1 VAAPSY
7 RVLALDD
14 VEAVPG
20 PASLAWRPLRAEL
33 GLRAFGLSGFAAAG
47 AGDDVI
53 EPHRESGGRGHQEL
67 YVVVR
72 GAARFTLDG
81 ETFDAPAGLA
91 ELPDS
96 PGLMYVQ
103 ALVAAAERR
112 PEQAR
117 GWLAEAVAREPL
129 LLDEARGEDLLAD
142 LAGKLAP

>member
-1 VAAPSY
+1 M
-7 RVLALDD
+7 
-14 VEAVPG
+14 
-20 PASLAWRPLRAEL
+20 
-33 GLRAFGLSGFAAAG
+33 
-47 AGDDVI
+47 
-53 EPHRESGGRGHQEL
+53 
-67 YVVVR
+67 R

-81 ETFDAPAGLA
+81 ETFDAPAGTLVSVPDPQVHRHGVALEPGTEVLAFGGEPVYRPAGHEWMWRVRALLPDRLERARELADAGLA

-112 PEQAR
+112 PEHAR